1 MEYIYHKNIFGDIV
15 AIYQGATKVAEYA
28 YDAYGRNFIKVD
40 IDGIATS
47 NPFRYRG
54 YYWDSD
60 LSLYYLM
67 SRYYDPATSRFINT
81 DSLEYLD
88 PESIHGLNLFAY
100 CGNNPVMYADPSG
113 HFGIVLTLLI
123 TTGIGLLFGLASGVV
138 EQASKGKDFWDLSTW
153 NWDPTTWNWWE
164 IGKSSLI
171 GAASGFAYGL
181 GGVAGGIIKGSF
193 QALSLAG
200 KVLTVSQSVGVLLG
214 IAAAT
219 NFAAGVTGYVLSMA
233 GSNEENFSLSK
244 AILEGVGQMCKGI
257 ISFLTGGIYSA
268 SGVWNVGER
277 AQNGL
282 SSIVIRSV
290 AKFVFNFLP
299 NLVVDLLF

>member
-100 CGNNPVMYADPSG
+100 CGNNPVMNVDPLGTEDSIKAWVWLG
-113 HFGIVLTLLI
+113 LATIVAIAFVVGSMYIPATSVLLIVLSGTL
-123 TTGIGLLFGLASGVV
+123 SG
-138 EQASKGKDFWDLSTW
+138 AG
-153 NWDPTTWNWWE
+153 
-164 IGKSSLI
+164 
-171 GAASGFAYGL
+171 SGFLSGAVSNIFAQIQAPGFES
-181 GGVAGGIIKGSF
+181 VDPK
-193 QALSLAG
+193 QALIAGVQGAFVGAVTGALVGFFAYSL
-200 KVLTVSQSVGVLLG
+200 
-214 IAAAT
+214 
-219 NFAAGVTGYVLSMA
+219 GVTGKSLGTTLGYDLSNSM
-233 GSNEENFSLSK
+233 LSRT
-244 AILEGVGQMCKGI
+244 IGLGVGFYAKIGEAVGI
-257 ISFLTGGIYSA
+257 ISGAMFGITASA
-268 SGVWNVGER
+268 KIIYGEDKDPVE
-277 AQNGL
+277 AFWEA
-282 SSIVIRSV
+282 IEHYIEEKI
-290 AKFVFNFLP
+290 AKYIERWKKSLGY
-299 NLVVDLLF
+299 